1 MASINLLVCCRF
13 FFAGIYLVDLLV
25 FVYKKNPLPQL
36 QFRFWFAIRPIV
48 CLHNIFNLFLVLLH
62 LAHLFFTSALNSI
75 VVSMIILS
83 RLCYIFVVV
92 VVFLPLFFVLILC
105 SIHRQR
111 YVLWYCFFF
120 CSPFD
125 LQFGLLTGR
134 LNQSSII
141 KFTY

>member
-13 FFAGIYLVDLLV
+13 FLLAFISLTYQFLYTRKILCHNCNSV
-25 FVYKKNPLPQL
+25 FGL
-36 QFRFWFAIRPIV
+36 RFVRLSV
-48 CLHNIFNLFLVLLH
+48 CTTFSISSLCSCTWLI
-62 LAHLFFTSALNSI
+62 FFTSALNSI